1 MPTRMPDLLRY
12 TRVTFKRFKAFE
24 SFTLNLRRMNVM
36 VGPNNAGKSTI
47 LAAFRILAEG
57 LRKANRR
64 RPELVEAPE
73 GLRYGYSVDF
83 AALSVGH
90 ENIFFNYHDSKPASV
105 TFSLTGHKRLVLYF
119 PETQKCHLF
128 ADDPKTQIRS
138 PTQFKSAFRCPI
150 GFVPILGP
158 VEQDEGLYR
167 SETARRALFNY
178 RAARNFRNIW
188 YHNLDDFESFRRKLR
203 ETWPGMDIL
212 KPEPVLSPKKTLL
225 HMFCTEDRITREIGW
240 IGFGFQV
247 WCQMLTHLVASQ
259 ESSIFLIDEPD
270 IYLHSDLQR
279 RLLGLLADLGP
290 DILLAT
296 HSTEIISEAE
306 AEWIVLID
314 KTKSRAKRIH
324 APAQLHEVFSTLGS
338 GLNPL
343 LTHLAKTRRVVFVE
357 GNDFKILAKYARK
370 LGLSR
375 LANREQFAVVPIH
388 GFNTER
394 VPNLKE
400 GIERA
405 LGGEVRAAIVL
416 DRDFRSDE
424 ECSAIAED
432 CRSFCD
438 LVVIHACKELE
449 SFLLVPEAIDRAA
462 RGRIAERGRRTGRTA
477 DFTGG
482 CSDILDAF
490 VQNKR
495 RYVLSQFSASR
506 RRFVRDLKSH
516 DDESTT
522 DQASLEA
529 FESDWDRGVQRR
541 LQLVPAKDALSA
553 INQHL
558 QEHYAISVTPT
569 NVVNAMRDDEI
580 PAEMR
585 SLLNRLAAFVAA

>member
-1 MPTRMPDLLRY
+1 MPDLLRY
-12 TRVTFKRFKAFE
+12 TKVTFKRFKAFE

-57 LRKANRR
+57 LRKAKRR
-64 RPELVEAPE
+64 RPELVEGPD
-73 GLRYGYSVDF
+73 GPRYGYSVDF
-83 AALSVGH
+83 AALSVGD
-90 ENIFFNYHDSKPASV
+90 ENIFFNYDHSKPASV

-119 PETQKCHLF
+119 PETQRCHLF
-128 ADDPKTQIRS
+128 ADDPKQQIQS
-138 PTQFKSAFRCPI
+138 PTQFKSTFRCPI

-158 VEQDEGLYR
+158 VEQDEGLYMP
-167 SETARRALFNY
+167 ETARRALFNY

-188 YHNLDDFESFRRKLR
+188 YHNPDDFGSFRRRLQ

-212 KPEPVLSPKKTLL
+212 KPEPVLSPKKTML

-247 WCQMLTHLVASQ
+247 WCQMLTHLVTSQ
-259 ESSIFLIDEPD
+259 QSSIFLIDEPD

-279 RLLGLLADLGP
+279 RLLALLADLGP

-314 KTKSRAKRIH
+314 KTKSRAKRIN
-324 APAQLHEVFSTLGS
+324 APTQLHEVFSRLGS

-357 GNDFKILAKYARK
+357 GNDFKILSKYARK

-394 VPNLKE
+394 VRNLKE

-416 DRDFRSDE
+416 DRDFRSHE

-432 CRSFCD
+432 CRKFCD
-438 LVVIHACKELE
+438 LAVIHACKELE

-462 RGRIAERGRRTGRTA
+462 RGRIAERIRRTGSTT

-482 CSDILDAF
+482 CADVLNAF

-495 RYVLSQFSASR
+495 NYVLSQFTASR
-506 RRFVRDLKSH
+506 RRFARELKSH
-516 DDESTT
+516 EDESTT
-522 DQASLEA
+522 DQATMEA
-529 FESDWDRGVQRR
+529 FESDWNRGVQRR
-541 LQLVPAKDALSA
+541 LKLMPAKDALSA

-569 NVVNAMRDDEI
+569 NIINAMRDDEI
-580 PAEMR
+580 PTEMR
-585 SLLNRLAAFVAA
+585 RLLNRLAAFGAA